1 METSL
6 LQPVIVMMR
15 KDFAVMR
22 KDFAEPRDLY
32 KTYGTVSVLECI
44 IDFFLKCWTT
54 RHDKISLFF
63 FKRVFF
69 FFMFFFGG
77 GVLKKC
83 SFTSKIC
90 NIFFAPQR
98 HATFANLLMAC
109 SSSPDFSNVRQYTM
123 IFTTILVIF

>member
-63 FKRVFF
+63 FLKEFF
-69 FFMFFFGG
+69 SSLCFFLGG
-77 GVLKKC
+77 E
-83 SFTSKIC
+83 F
-90 NIFFAPQR
+90 
-98 HATFANLLMAC
+98 
-109 SSSPDFSNVRQYTM
+109 
-123 IFTTILVIF
+123 

>member
-44 IDFFLKCWTT
+44 IDFFLKCWTA

-63 FKRVFF
+63 FEKSFLLLYLFFWGGSFEKVFF
-69 FFMFFFGG
+69 Y
-77 GVLKKC
+77 K
-83 SFTSKIC
+83 
-90 NIFFAPQR
+90 
-98 HATFANLLMAC
+98 
-109 SSSPDFSNVRQYTM
+109 
-123 IFTTILVIF
+123 

>member
-32 KTYGTVSVLECI
+32 KTSDGIRAWISSTS
-44 IDFFLKCWTT
+44 FLSWTT

-63 FKRVFF
+63 FLKSFF
-69 FFMFFFGG
+69 LLYVFFGG
-77 GVLKKC
+77 V
-83 SFTSKIC
+83 
-90 NIFFAPQR
+90 
-98 HATFANLLMAC
+98 
-109 SSSPDFSNVRQYTM
+109 
-123 IFTTILVIF
+123 